1 MRIGEI
7 ERIGERELPQ
17 WEPERKHNPI
27 AEPPPH
33 AVPIPEKEPEKVN

>member
-17 WEPERKHNPI
+17 WGPNKEPAPL
-27 AEPPPH
+27 AQPL
-33 AVPIPEKEPEKVN
+33 PEKEPEEVPEKVN